1 MENVTKQS
9 QVNVLSEAKMQK
21 NVLRDGVT
29 KIIETIFLI
38 CALVSVVSVAAII
51 VFVFYKGLK
60 PFFGSDAY
68 SFWDFISGT
77 RWAPSENTYGIFF
90 MIVASVLSTLGAIIV
105 GVPVGV
111 LTAIFIVQVAP
122 APLVIFF

>member
-68 SFWDFISGT
+68 SF
-77 RWAPSENTYGIFF
+77 
-90 MIVASVLSTLGAIIV
+90 
-105 GVPVGV
+105 
-111 LTAIFIVQVAP
+111 
-122 APLVIFF
+122 